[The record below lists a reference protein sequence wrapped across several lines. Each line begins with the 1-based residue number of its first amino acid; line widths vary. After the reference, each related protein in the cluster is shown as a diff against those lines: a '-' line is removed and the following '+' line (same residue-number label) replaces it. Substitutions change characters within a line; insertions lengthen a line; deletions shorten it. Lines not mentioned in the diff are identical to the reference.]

1 MWPNEGAAS
10 KPNEDPQAKKS
21 HQGCKK
27 KSGAKTLKNFWN
39 SLLTTAASDF
49 KKNNTEVIG
58 NHNKI
63 KSFFFLPSFLKNPL
77 MINKKKVN
85 QAVEKNRENV
95 KMLDALRTTR
105 KKPQN
110 AL

>member
-1 MWPNEGAAS
+1 M
-10 KPNEDPQAKKS
+10 
-21 HQGCKK
+21 
-27 KSGAKTLKNFWN
+27 
-39 SLLTTAASDF
+39 LTTAASDF
-49 KKNNTEVIG
+49 KKNNKEVVG
-58 NHNKI
+58 DHNKM
-63 KSFFFLPSFLKNPL
+63 KSFFFLLSFLKNPL
-77 MINKKKVN
+77 VINKKKVN

>member
-1 MWPNEGAAS
+1 M
-10 KPNEDPQAKKS
+10 
-21 HQGCKK
+21 
-27 KSGAKTLKNFWN
+27 
-39 SLLTTAASDF
+39 LTTAASDF
-49 KKNNTEVIG
+49 KKNNKEVLG
-58 NHNKI
+58 NHNKM
-63 KSFFFLPSFLKNPL
+63 KTFSFLLSFLKNL
-77 MINKKKVN
+77 IAIKKKQVN

>member
-1 MWPNEGAAS
+1 
-10 KPNEDPQAKKS
+10 
-21 HQGCKK
+21 
-27 KSGAKTLKNFWN
+27 
-39 SLLTTAASDF
+39 
-49 KKNNTEVIG
+49 
-58 NHNKI
+58 
-63 KSFFFLPSFLKNPL
+63 

>member
-1 MWPNEGAAS
+1 M
-10 KPNEDPQAKKS
+10 QKKIWC
-21 HQGCKK
+21 GNIE
-27 KSGAKTLKNFWN
+27 KNFLN
-39 SLLTTAASDF
+39 SMLTTAASDF
-49 KKNNTEVIG
+49 KKNNKQVLG
-58 NHNKI
+58 DHNTM